1 MDGIYNQ
8 DFIAIINIK
17 RYYTSHVLTLI
28 LPLMLIKVS
37 HATKHSSNRATR
49 KTHTRTLPFL

>member
-37 HATKHSSNRATR
+37 HATKHSSNRD
-49 KTHTRTLPFL
+49 THTRTLPFL